1 MQNSLNYQKSF
12 LGNDLKSGISVF
24 LVALPLCLGIA
35 LASGAPLFS
44 GIIAGIVGGIV
55 VGAISGSSLGVS
67 GPAAGLTVI
76 VLVAIQD
83 LGHFDLFLVSV
94 VLAGIFQIL
103 LGYIGAGKIAFY
115 FPSSVIK
122 GMLAA
127 IGIIIIL
134 KQFSHAFGIDKDY
147 EGDFSFFQPDG
158 ENTFSELIKVFDF
171 INFSALFIGVI
182 CLGIL
187 ILWEQKFI
195 KKIKWLNQIP
205 GSLICVVIGIII
217 NEFYADNIKLQS
229 EHLVKLPI
237 SNSLN
242 DFLGFFTFPDWKGLS
257 NPIVWQTAFVLA
269 VIASL
274 ETLLCVDAA
283 DKLDPQKRITPSN
296 RELLAQGIG
305 NIVSGL
311 IGGIPVTQVV
321 VRTSANVDAGA
332 KTKMSTIFH
341 GLLLLI
347 CVVFV
352 PNILNKIPLSALAAV
367 LIMVGYKLAKPSV
380 FKAVYKD
387 GQDQFIPFLITVVAI
402 VFTDLLKGIG
412 IGLAIG
418 LGYVIYNNFK
428 SSISYFKEGK
438 NVLIKFNKDV
448 FFYNRAALVKI
459 FLSLKENESIYIDA
473 SSIDFIDY
481 DIFMTIEDFAK
492 SAKNKKINVELNGI
506 THRKLNYRKSNGIV
520 SKAIISK

>member
-1 MQNSLNYQKSF
+1 MKEKLNNY
-12 LGNDLKSGISVF
+12 LGKDLMAGLVVF
-24 LVALPLCLGIA
+24 LVALPLCLGIS
-35 LASGAPLFS
+35 LASGAPLFA
-44 GIIAGIVGGIV
+44 GVIAGIIGGIV

-83 LGHFDLFLVSV
+83 LGQRFDLFLVAV
-94 VLAGIFQIL
+94 VLAGFFQVL
-103 LGYIGAGKIAFY
+103 LAYIGAGKIAFY

-134 KQFSHAFGIDKDY
+134 KQFPHAFGIDKDY
-147 EGDFSFFQPDG
+147 EGDLSFFQFDG
-158 ENTFSELIKVFDF
+158 ENTFTEILKVFDF
-171 INFSALFIGVI
+171 INFSAFLIGVI

-187 ILWEQKFI
+187 ILWEQKFM
-195 KKIKWLNQIP
+195 KKMKFLSQIP
-205 GSLICVVIGIII
+205 ASLICVIVGIII
-217 NEFYADNIKLQS
+217 NESLSADVKLQA
-229 EHLVKLPI
+229 EHLVRLPV
-237 SNSLN
+237 SNSVG
-242 DFLGFFTFPDWKGLS
+242 DFWGFFTFPDWKGLS
-257 NPIVWQTAFVLA
+257 NPIVWKTALVLA

-283 DKLDPQKRITPSN
+283 DKLDPQKRNTPSN

-305 NIVSGL
+305 NIASGL

-321 VRTSANVDAGA
+321 VRTSANIGAGA
-332 KTKMSTIFH
+332 KSKMSTIFH
-341 GLLLLI
+341 GAFLLI
-347 CVVFV
+347 CVAFL

-367 LIMVGYKLAKPSV
+367 LILVGYKLAKPSV
-380 FKAVYKD
+380 FKAIYKD
-387 GQDQFIPFLITVVAI
+387 GQDQFIPFLVTVVAI

-412 IGLAIG
+412 IGLVVG

-428 SSISYFKEGK
+428 SSISYFREGT
-438 NVLIKFNKDV
+438 NTLIKFNKDV
-448 FFYNRAALVKI
+448 FFYNRAALMKI
-459 FLSLKENESIYIDA
+459 FLSVKENESVYIDG

-481 DIFMTIEDFAK
+481 DIYMEIEDFVH
-492 SAKNKKINVELNGI
+492 SAKRKNIKVELNGI

-520 SKAIISK
+520 SKAIVS

>member
-1 MQNSLNYQKSF
+1 MKEKLDSNLS
-12 LGNDLKSGISVF
+12 NDLKAGLVVF
-24 LVALPLCLGIA
+24 LVALPLCLGIS
-35 LASGAPLFS
+35 LASGAPLFA
-44 GIIAGIVGGIV
+44 GIIAGIVGGII
-55 VGAISGSSLGVS
+55 VGAISGSPLGVS
-67 GPAAGLTVI
+67 GPAAGLTII

-83 LGHFDLFLVSV
+83 MGQKFDLFLVSV
-94 VLAGIFQIL
+94 VLAGIFQVIL
-103 LGYIGAGKIAFY
+103 SYIGAGKIAFY

-134 KQFSHAFGIDKDY
+134 KQFSHVFGIDKDY
-147 EGDFSFFQPDG
+147 EGDFSFSQPDG
-158 ENTFSELIKVFDF
+158 ENTFTELLKVFDF
-171 INFSALFIGVI
+171 INFSAFLIGIV
-182 CLGIL
+182 CLVIL

-195 KKIKWLNQIP
+195 KNIKSLSQIP
-205 GSLICVVIGIII
+205 ASLICVAIGITI
-217 NEFYADNIKLQS
+217 NEFLPADVKLQQ
-229 EHLVKLPI
+229 EHLVKLPV
-237 SNSLN
+237 SNSVS

-257 NPIVWQTAFVLA
+257 NPIVWKTALILA

-283 DKLDPQKRITPSN
+283 NKLDPQKRITPSN

-321 VRTSANVDAGA
+321 VRTSANVEAGG
-332 KTKMSTIFH
+332 KSKMSTIFH
-341 GLLLLI
+341 GIFLLI
-347 CVVFV
+347 CVAFL
-352 PNILNKIPLSALAAV
+352 PNILNKIPLSALAAI

-380 FKAVYKD
+380 FKAIYKD
-387 GQDQFIPFLITVVAI
+387 GQDQFIPFLITVVFI

-428 SSISYFKEGK
+428 SSISSFREGK
-438 NVLIKFNKDV
+438 NVLVKFNKDV

-459 FLSLKENESIYIDA
+459 FSSIKENESIYIDG
-473 SSIDFIDY
+473 SSVDFIDY
-481 DIFMTIEDFAK
+481 DIYMTIEDFVH
-492 SAKNKKINVELNGI
+492 SAKQKNIKVELNGI
-506 THRKLNYRKSNGIV
+506 THRKLNYLKSNGII
-520 SKAIISK
+520 SKAIVSQ